1 MKKIILFTLL
11 FVSAIQLSMYAQS
24 GGTSKG
30 ELFFRTGESEYKNQR
45 YMYALPFFRTSLQFR
60 TKHDSLL
67 LLHMADSYW
76 FIKNYDSALI
86 FYQKFENKY
95 GSIYSSSQR
104 IAELLATVKNY
115 PEAVDKYKKVIK
127 KFPSK
132 NQKQLEERLKGFS
145 NPIPMLKDSLDY
157 AIRLLNLNTKQQ
169 DFSPFYYQRGLVF
182 VSSRYAKT
190 VSEKEFGWDGLPF
203 SCIYWVQDTADLY
216 LIDTVPGHSSRSYN
230 ASIKANDDY
239 TSRTSNDND
248 VIVVSTMQGAYT
260 GSIHKLLKF
269 SDDLNS
275 KYNYGPLCFN
285 KKEDKIYF
293 TRNALTPYKGRYN
306 LEICVAS
313 LKNGL
318 WGDIKVMPFVKTEY
332 DYFHPAISS
341 DDQLLYF
348 CSNQPGG
355 QGGSDIYY
363 ISLATDYGMTLPIS
377 MDNKVNTTG
386 NELFPTVSG
395 DTLYF
400 STDGLAGLG
409 GLDIYKFNIG
419 RGFTKPPINLGYP
432 INSSFDDFGFII
444 NETKRKGFFT
454 SNRLGTDD
462 IYVFDNT
469 VPFINLEGT
478 VLDSV
483 SAHPIYNVKVILQYV
498 DKGKALTDT
507 AYSDALGKFYF
518 PLAPRPGF
526 TLQFTNEN
534 YYDDSLKVPPVVINQ
549 DLVLQPFLL
558 RKPPLPPP
566 PPVIVKTKP
575 KIKDGVDK
583 KGIQKRLNELAKM
596 VFFANDKSELT
607 PEAMKPLLEA
617 AEIIKDFPKITLII
631 EGHTDNNASAAYNK
645 DLSQRRAN
653 TVRSFFV
660 QRGFDPKKLTANGYG
675 LERPIATNSTVEGKA
690 LNRRVSIVADFHEE

>member
-1 MKKIILFTLL
+1 MST
-11 FVSAIQLSMYAQS
+11 YAQTS
-24 GGTSKG
+24 GTSKG
-30 ELFFRTGESEYKNQR
+30 ELFFRNGESEYKNQR
-45 YMYALPFFRTSLQFR
+45 YMYALAFFSTSLR
-60 TKHDSLL
+60 YATKHDSLL

-76 FIKNYDSALI
+76 YIKNYDSALL
-86 FYQKFENKY
+86 FYQKFEAAY
-95 GSIYSSSQR
+95 GSIYSSDQR

-115 PEAVDKYKKVIK
+115 PEATAKYKKVIE
-127 KFPSK
+127 KFPTK
-132 NQKQLEERLKGFS
+132 NSKQLTERLKGFS
-145 NPIPMLKDSLDY
+145 NPMPMLKDSLNY

-169 DFSPFYYQRGLVF
+169 DFSPYFYQQGIVF

-203 SCIYWVQDTADLY
+203 SGIYWVQDTADLY
-216 LIDTVPGHSSRSYN
+216 VIDTVPSHSSRSYN

-248 VIVVSTMQGAYT
+248 VIVISPMQGAYT
-260 GSIHKLLKF
+260 GSRHKLLKF

-293 TRNALTPYKGRYN
+293 TRNAINSYKRRYN

-332 DYFHPAISS
+332 DYYHPAISS
-341 DDQLLYF
+341 DDQILYF

-363 ISLATDYGMTLPIS
+363 INLANDYGMTIPIS

-400 STDGLAGLG
+400 SSDGLAGLG
-409 GLDIYKFNIG
+409 GLDIYQLNIG
-419 RGFTKPPINLGYP
+419 RGNTKPPTNLGYP
-432 INSSFDDFGFII
+432 INSSYDDFGMIV
-444 NETKRKGFFT
+444 NQTKQKGFFT

-462 IYVFDNT
+462 IYVFNNT
-469 VPFINLEGT
+469 VPLINLEGS
-478 VLDSV
+478 VLDKISL
-483 SAHPIYNVKVILQYV
+483 HPIYHVKVILAYV
-498 DKGKALTDT
+498 DKGNSLTDT
-507 AYSDALGKFYF
+507 TYTNTLGKFYF
-518 PLAPRPGF
+518 PNAPRSGF
-526 TLQFTNEN
+526 TLQFTHEG
-534 YYDDSLKVPPVVINQ
+534 YYNDSLQTPPIVVNQ

-558 RKPPLPPP
+558 VPPTPIETKPDTKTKSI
-566 PPVIVKTKP
+566 VIVKNK
-575 KIKDGVDK
+575 KD
-583 KGIQKRLNELAKM
+583 IQKRLNELAKM
-596 VFFANDKSELT
+596 VFFANDKAELT
-607 PEAMKPLLEA
+607 PEAMRPLIEA
-617 AEIIKDFPKITLII
+617 SELIKDFPQITLAI
-631 EGHTDNNASAAYNK
+631 EGHTDNKASAAYNK
-645 DLSQRRAN
+645 DLSQRRAS
-653 TVRSFFV
+653 TVRNFFV
-660 QRGFDPKKLTANGYG
+660 NRGFDPKKLTANGYG

-690 LNRRVSIVADFHEE
+690 MNRRVSIVANFHEE

>member
-1 MKKIILFTLL
+1 MKKNILFTILL
-11 FVSAIQLSMYAQS
+11 ISTFQMSTYAQS

-30 ELFFRTGESEYKNQR
+30 ELFFRNGESEYKNQR

-67 LLHMADSYW
+67 QLHMADSYW
-76 FIKNYDSALI
+76 YIKNYDSALL
-86 FYQKFENKY
+86 FYQKFESKY
-95 GSIYSSSQR
+95 GSIYSSGQR
-104 IAELLATVKNY
+104 IAELLATLKNY
-115 PEAVDKYKKVIK
+115 PDAAAKYKKVIE

-132 NQKQLEERLKGFS
+132 NTKQLAERLKGFS
-145 NPIPMLKDSLDY
+145 NPTPMLIDSSDY
-157 AIRLLNLNTKQQ
+157 SIRLLNLNTKQQ
-169 DFSPFYYQRGLVF
+169 DFSPYFYKNGIVF

-203 SCIYWVQDTADLY
+203 SSIYLVQDTAELY
-216 LIDTVPGHSSRSYN
+216 VIDTVPGHSSRSYN
-230 ASIKANDDY
+230 PSIKANDDY
-239 TSRTSNDND
+239 TSQTSNDND
-248 VIVVSTMQGAYT
+248 VILNSTMQGAYT

-293 TRNALTPYKGRYN
+293 TRNALTPHKRRYN

-313 LKNGL
+313 LHNGL
-318 WGDIKVMPFVKTEY
+318 WGDIKVMPFVKAEY

-363 ISLATDYGMTLPIS
+363 ISLATDYGMTMPIS

-386 NELFPTVSG
+386 NELFPTISG

-400 STDGLAGLG
+400 SSDGLAGLG

-432 INSSFDDFGFII
+432 INSSFDDFGIVL
-444 NETKRKGFFT
+444 NETKQKGFFT

-462 IYVFDNT
+462 IYVLDNT
-469 VPFINLEGT
+469 LPFINMEGT
-478 VLDSV
+478 VLDKISL
-483 SAHPIYNVKVILQYV
+483 HPIYDVKVFLQYV
-498 DKGKALTDT
+498 NKGKALTGT
-507 AYSDALGKFYF
+507 SYTNALGKFYF
-518 PLAPRPGF
+518 PIAPRPGF
-526 TLQFTNEN
+526 TLQFTHEN
-534 YYDDSLKVPPVVINQ
+534 YFDDSLQVPPVVVNQ

-558 RKPPLPPP
+558 RETAPIL
-566 PPVIVKTKP
+566 VKTKP
-575 KIKDGVDK
+575 KAGMDK
-583 KGIQKRLNELAKM
+583 KAIQKRLNELAKM
-596 VFFANDKSELT
+596 VFFSNDKAELT
-607 PEAMKPLLEA
+607 PEAMKPLIEA
-617 AEIIKDFPKITLII
+617 SEIIKDFPQITLTI
-631 EGHTDNNASAAYNK
+631 EGHTDNKASAPYNK

-653 TVRSFFV
+653 TVRNFFV
-660 QRGFDPKKLTANGYG
+660 QRGFDPKKLTAIGYG

-690 LNRRVSIVADFHEE
+690 ANRRVSVVADFHEK

>member
-1 MKKIILFTLL
+1 MKKIILFSILFLTTLQM
-11 FVSAIQLSMYAQS
+11 STYAQS
-24 GGTSKG
+24 SGTSKG

-45 YMYALPFFRTSLQFR
+45 YVYAIPFYRTSLQFG

-67 LLHMADSYW
+67 QLHMADAYW
-76 FIKNYDSALI
+76 FIKNYDSALL
-86 FYQKFENKY
+86 FYQKFESKY
-95 GSIYSSSQR
+95 GSIYSSGQR
-104 IAELLATVKNY
+104 IAELLATVKKY
-115 PEAVDKYKKVIK
+115 PEAAEKYKKVIE

-132 NQKQLEERLKGFS
+132 NPRQLSERLKGFS
-145 NPIPMLKDSLDY
+145 DPLPMLKDSLNY

-169 DFSPFYYQRGLVF
+169 DFSPYFYHHGMVF

-190 VSEKEFGWDGLPF
+190 SAEKEFGWDGLPF
-203 SCIYWVQDTADLY
+203 SSIYWVQDTADLY
-216 LIDTVPGHSSRSYN
+216 VIDTVPGHSSRNYN
-230 ASIKANDDY
+230 PSIKANDDY
-239 TSRTSNDND
+239 TSQTSNDND
-248 VIVVSTMQGAYT
+248 VIVVSTIKGAYT

-269 SDDLNS
+269 SDDLSS

-318 WGDIKVMPFVKTEY
+318 WDNIKVMPFVKREY

-341 DDQLLYF
+341 DDQQLYF
-348 CSNQPGG
+348 CSNQQGG
-355 QGGSDIYY
+355 EGGSDIYY
-363 ISLATDYGMTLPIS
+363 VSLATDYGMTIPIS

-386 NELFPTVSG
+386 NELFPTING
-395 DTLYF
+395 DTLYY

-419 RGFTKPPINLGYP
+419 RGYTKAPVNLGYP
-432 INSSFDDFGFII
+432 INSSFDDFGMII

-462 IYVFDNT
+462 IYVFDNP
-469 VPFINLEGT
+469 VPFINLEGR
-478 VLDSV
+478 VLDKV
-483 SAHPIYNVKVILQYV
+483 SLHPINKVKVILQYV
-498 DKGKALTDT
+498 DKGRAITDT
-507 AYSDALGKFYF
+507 ASTDALGNFHF
-518 PLAPRPGF
+518 SLAPRAGF
-526 TLQFTNEN
+526 TLQFTQEN
-534 YYDDSLKVPPVVINQ
+534 YYNDSLQVPPVVVNQ

-558 RKPPLPPP
+558 RQPDPILA
-566 PPVIVKTKP
+566 KTKM
-575 KIKDGVDK
+575 DK
-583 KGIQKRLNELAKM
+583 KAIQKRLNELAKM
-596 VFFANDKSELT
+596 VFFSNDKVELT

-617 AEIIKDFPKITLII
+617 AAIIKDFPQITLII
-631 EGHTDNNASAAYNK
+631 EGHTDNKASASYNK

-653 TVRSFFV
+653 TVRNFFV
-660 QRGFDPKKLTANGYG
+660 QKGIDPKKLTANGYG